1 MDVKMDPDS
10 YVVQYRA
17 SDSPTPTVSA
27 LEPTITR
34 SMGIRRLGLR
44 FPLKPDL
51 DDSDLAAVIRYQIH
65 GRNIETPLQES
76 TVGDI
81 PVKT

>member
-1 MDVKMDPDS
+1 MDVKLDGDS

-27 LEPTITR
+27 LERTITR
-34 SMGIRRLGLR
+34 SMGIRRLELR

-51 DDSDLAAVIRYQIH
+51 GDADLAAVIRYQIH
-65 GRNIETPLQES
+65 GRNVETQPEES
-76 TVGDI
+76 TLGDI